1 MPYLSQVGA
10 VFAKI
15 ETTPGVEAEPTTSG
29 SPNDYIQ
36 AIDAQYAPD
45 FQVIERNYMRPSLSR
60 TPHLMGRQLAT
71 LTFTTEV
78 FGTGVA
84 AVTTNTTTQSQATP
98 KWADLLEG
106 CAFSGTPVSSP
117 AGKVYAPLTASQKT
131 LTIHCYYDGMLHKL
145 TGAMGTFVLNAE
157 AGQIATIQW
166 TFTGVYSAPTATS
179 TPTPSFTSVT
189 PPLVESCTFAIG
201 ATSAAAFLIQ
211 NISIDAQNNVVSR
224 ADANSVKGFNSMYVT
239 GRNIQVTANPEQ
251 IPEATHP
258 FWTDYTA
265 ANRKAI
271 VFNIGGTAGNKME
284 VSIPNAQIS
293 GITYSD
299 RDGIRV
305 YDVTMAATTTTAAG
319 NDELSVKFV

>member
-15 ETTPGVEAEPTTSG
+15 ETTAGVEAAPTTSG

-84 AVTTNTTTQSQATP
+84 AAATNATTQAQATP

-106 CAFSGTPVSSP
+106 CAFSGTAVSSP
-117 AGKVYAPLTASQKT
+117 AGKVYAPLTAAQKT
-131 LTIHCYYDGMLHKL
+131 LTIYCYYDGMLHKL
-145 TGAMGTFVLNAE
+145 TGAMGTFVLSAE
-157 AGQIATIQW
+157 AGQIGTIQW
-166 TFTGVYSAPTATS
+166 TFTGVFSAPTAVA
-179 TPTPSFTSVT
+179 TPTPLFTSVT
-189 PPLVESCTFAIG
+189 PPLVQSCSFVIG
-201 ATSAAAFLIQ
+201 STASTVFLIQ

-224 ADANSVKGFNSMYVT
+224 PDANSVKGFNSMYIT
-239 GRNIQVTANPEQ
+239 GRSLQITVNPEQ
-251 IPEATHP
+251 VPEASHG
-258 FWTDYTA
+258 FWTDYGA
-265 ANRKAI
+265 ATSRAI
-271 VFNIGGTAGNKME
+271 TFSVGGTAGNKMD

-293 GITYSD
+293 GLTYSD

-305 YDVTMAATTTTAAG
+305 YDVTIMATTTTAAG
-319 NDELSVKFV
+319 NDELSFKFV